1 MKFRTVAMLILLSS
15 LLLVIVNIHNIFWFY
30 KNVGLESFEQWYIM
44 RLVEILSYFIMMVF
58 AKRIL
63 ILGQDEMMLYTEF
76 AIASDDAKKL
86 FSVLKTAA
94 LLGLVSMFISFKNHF
109 FGGYFD
115 IWSLIDSA
123 RYNILNIG
131 LLLFALIGIKFGV
144 EKLKE
149 TSIIFLIVFPI
160 LSILSIFSS
169 FRFIGFL
176 NNLNFLFF
184 AADMF
189 RHVVIM
195 MLGIAFISRV
205 KEFGDMPFRYQNR
218 ATINDDYEE
227 EFDDMYNDSY

>member
-30 KNVGLESFEQWYIM
+30 KNVSLDGFEQWYIM
-44 RLVEILSYFIMMVF
+44 RLVEMLSYFILMAF
-58 AKRIL
+58 AKKIL

-76 AIASDDAKKL
+76 AIASDEAKKL
-86 FSVLKTAA
+86 FSILKTAA
-94 LLGLVSMFISFKNHF
+94 VLGLVSMFISFKNHF
-109 FGGYFD
+109 FSGYFD

-160 LSILSIFSS
+160 LSFLSIFSS
-169 FRFIGFL
+169 FRFIDFS
-176 NNLNFLFF
+176 NNINLLFF

-195 MLGIAFISRV
+195 MLGTAFISRV
-205 KEFGDMPFRYQNR
+205 KEFGDMPFRYQSR
-218 ATINDDYEE
+218 ASINDDYEE
-227 EFDDMYNDSY
+227 DYDDDSY